1 MTSSVHAAAPQ
12 IVGSVRSNA
21 AIQVYTPSWESCSRL
36 NVRVRVVTLPDVSA
50 VPSVMSV
57 FPSSPVHTTVGV
69 PDSPLD
75 SGTVTVQVRV
85 YCSPAIVSPLLVVI
99 STWSGAGAREEIDVE
114 EILCL

>member
-21 AIQVYTPSWESCSRL
+21 AIQVYTPSWESCSGL
-36 NVRVRVVTLPDVSA
+36 NVRVRLVTLPDVSA
-50 VPSVMSV
+50 VPSVTPV
-57 FPSSPVHTTVGV
+57 FPSLPVHSTVGV

-85 YCSPAIVSPLLVVI
+85 YCSPATVSPPLGVI
-99 STWSGAGAREEIDVE
+99 ATWSGAKEEIDVE